1 MFSFIYTLIKYTIGN
16 KSSIKN
22 ESDEINNVIAR
33 IENAHK
39 KEIQEDEYF
48 NKDANYYKIGNIT
61 LIDTDYVV
69 VDDFYICD
77 TVNISIN
84 NLKMNHGIMK

>member
-33 IENAHK
+33 IEMLIK
-39 KEIQEDEYF
+39 K
-48 NKDANYYKIGNIT
+48 KYK
-61 LIDTDYVV
+61 
-69 VDDFYICD
+69 
-77 TVNISIN
+77 
-84 NLKMNHGIMK
+84 KMNILIKMLIIIK